1 MQLIIQ
7 NFGPIKKGQIDLS
20 KKVYVFVGY
29 NNSGKTYLSQLLWSL
44 FHNKTIERFANEMT
58 LKELNL
64 EDKDSLELTSELL
77 DIILEKFSDFL
88 TRHIIPKTLNIDSHH
103 FTLEQLSLDFQYNLN
118 DIKNAHREGVATL
131 QLNEKKGQF
140 LIISKVQGTLKV
152 TFEEKHLPI
161 ELMNTLQKPFLS
173 LNENVVEQ
181 STSSIRKVTLIKF
194 ILSVLM
200 DNVHQ
205 PFFLPSS
212 RLFYPIFYQYIYRL
226 EKEKREA
233 LSKERD
239 ALSQMLFE
247 LLKNKE
253 KGEELALESLPV
265 HAFESHYQSPYT
277 EPMNWL
283 FDKIYRLNEETKVT
297 GYYEQLVYELSQIM
311 GGDIITKQVQGLAP
325 IDFYLKM
332 NEQGNDLPMYL
343 SSSSVNQLST
353 LYLYFKYW
361 AEKHNNFLMIDEPE
375 ENLHPKNQIALLNV
389 LLEFANDNNN
399 KVLITT
405 HSPLLADA
413 VNNYIYLGW
422 LKSQQIPI
430 DKAINSYPEIN
441 PNLNLTEIGIYFFE
455 GTRIIPYEQKD
466 YGVHFKDFSYEIRK
480 IKNISE
486 ILTDQIYQVINKED

>member
-7 NFGPIKKGQIDLS
+7 NFGPIKKGEIDLS

-44 FHNKTIERFANEMT
+44 FHNKTIDSFAKATTE
-58 LKELNL
+58 LKL
-64 EDKDSLELTSELL
+64 EGKDSIELTSELL
-77 DIILEKFSDFL
+77 DTILNKFSDFL
-88 TRHIIPKTLNIDSHH
+88 IRHIIPKTLNIDSHH
-103 FTLEQLSLDFQYNLN
+103 FTLDKISLDFQYKLN
-118 DIKNAHREGVATL
+118 DLKNAHQEGGASI
-131 QLNEKKGQF
+131 QINDGQF
-140 LIISKVQGTLKV
+140 LMMSKMKGTLRV
-152 TFEEKHLPI
+152 TFEEKRLPA
-161 ELMNTLQKPFLS
+161 ELMNSQPFLS
-173 LNENVVEQ
+173 LNENMVEQ
-181 STSSIRKVTLIKF
+181 PTSLRKATLIKF
-194 ILSVLM
+194 ILSMLM

-239 ALSQMLFE
+239 ALSQMLVEFM
-247 LLKNKE
+247 KNKE
-253 KGEELALESLPV
+253 KGKDFALESLPA

-283 FDKIYRLNEETKVT
+283 FDKIYRLNEETKASD
-297 GYYEQLVYELSQIM
+297 YYEPLLFSLRQIM
-311 GGDIITKQVQGLAP
+311 GGDIVTKKEQGLAP
-325 IDFYLKM
+325 LDFYLKM
-332 NEQGNDLPMYL
+332 NEQDNDLPMYL

-361 AEKHNNFLMIDEPE
+361 ADKNNNFLMIDEPE
-375 ENLHPKNQIALLNV
+375 ENLHPQNQIALLNV

-399 KVLITT
+399 KVLMTT

-413 VNNYIYLGW
+413 VNNYIYLGR
-422 LKSQQIPI
+422 LKSQSVHI
-430 DKAINSYPEIN
+430 AINNYPELNQNI
-441 PNLNLTEIGIYFFE
+441 NLTSNEIGIYFFE
-455 GTRIIPYEQKD
+455 GTRIIPYEPKD
-466 YGVHFKDFSYEIRK
+466 YGVHFKDFSSEIRK

-486 ILTDQIYQVINKED
+486 ILTDQIYQLINKED